1 MKHVEAKI
9 EALRYLND
17 KHGVT
22 LLVIAKINGEKRK
35 VLIGENVG
43 VNPLDG
49 GLFVA
54 DGEGHERYALDIERE
69 VDAVV
74 VLSSAEDLAEIQRQI
89 MAMKMPE

>member
-1 MKHVEAKI
+1 MKDREAKI

-17 KHGVT
+17 MHGVT

-35 VLIGENVG
+35 VLIGENAG

-54 DGEGHERYALDIERE
+54 DGEEHEMYPLDIERE
-69 VDAVV
+69 VEAVV
-74 VLSSAEDLAEIQRQI
+74 VLSSADDFAEIQRQI
-89 MAMKMPE
+89 AEMKMPE